1 MKEKII
7 IKKLS
12 LLVIIT
18 SFCLVSIAQKKQVFF
33 VAASDPNIQ
42 YIGRFDFSEK
52 GKPVFMY
59 SGCDI
64 RTAFTGTSI
73 SVLLQDDSLR
83 NWFTVKLDD
92 SLFIF
97 KANKKDGV
105 YYLAQ
110 NLPNQKHTL
119 EIIRRTEWHG
129 GNTTFLGFNIDEG
142 KKLVPLK
149 RKKRA
154 IEFIGDSYT
163 CGYGNEGKTSEEHF
177 TYETENNYA
186 SYGAITA
193 RAFNAGYVAVC
204 RSGIG
209 MYQSYGG
216 GKTFTQPNLYDEIV
230 VNGKA
235 RWDYTRNQPQLVVID
250 LGGNDLSVDLDSS
263 AFVNTYIKFLQ
274 KIRLQYPKVK
284 IICVAGPS
292 GLGDTWVKFQS
303 HVKAVANHFK
313 SIDKGIYYF
322 KFSPFDP
329 HGSDGHPNI
338 KEHQQM
344 ANELILFIK
353 KITKW

>member
-1 MKEKII
+1 M
-7 IKKLS
+7 KKLS
-12 LLVIIT
+12 LLVIVT
-18 SFCLVSIAQKKQVFF
+18 SLYHVVIAQKQEFF
-33 VAASDPNIQ
+33 VPASNPNIA

-52 GKPVFMY
+52 ERPVFMY
-59 SGCDI
+59 SGCTI
-64 RTAFTGTSI
+64 QTSFTGTSV

-97 KANKKDGV
+97 KADKKDGV
-105 YYLAQ
+105 YLLAQ
-110 NLPNQKHTL
+110 NLPDQKHTL

-142 KKLVPLK
+142 KKLLLPK

-154 IEFIGDSYT
+154 MEFIGDSYT
-163 CGYGNEGKTSEEHF
+163 CGYGIEGKNSEEHF

-186 SYGAITA
+186 TYGALTA
-193 RAFNAGYVAVC
+193 RALNTDYITVC

-209 MYQSYGG
+209 MIQSYGG

-230 VNGKA
+230 TNSKA
-235 RWDYTRNQPQLVVID
+235 RWNYTKNQPQVVVID
-250 LGGNDLSVDLDSS
+250 LGANDLSVTLDSVQ
-263 AFVNTYIKFLQ
+263 FVNTYIKFVQ
-274 KIRLQYPKVK
+274 KLRLQYPKAK

-292 GLGDTWVKFQS
+292 DLGDKWIKFQS
-303 HVKAVANHFK
+303 HVQAVTDHFK
-313 SIDKGIYYF
+313 NTDEDIYYF

-338 KEHQQM
+338 KEHEQM
-344 ANELILFIK
+344 ANELIPFIK
-353 KITKW
+353 KITNW